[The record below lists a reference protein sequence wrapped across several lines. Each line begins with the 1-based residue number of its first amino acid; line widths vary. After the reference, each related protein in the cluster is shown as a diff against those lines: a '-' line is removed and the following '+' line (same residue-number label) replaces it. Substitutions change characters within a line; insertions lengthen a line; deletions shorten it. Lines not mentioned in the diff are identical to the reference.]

1 MSGIQGDPDHL
12 IRWAAADA
20 ANAGGDVTTGR
31 EPGWTTFLARRDYGR
46 YLRDTLADAERSAL
60 PIARLTRV
68 TANVVA
74 VRPGNARH
82 GLRLMTPAGQIAAD
96 LVVLATGNAPARM
109 PVEAPKSDRVVTDP
123 WGPGALA
130 DVAGHD
136 AITKRR
142 DSVVIVGT
150 GLTMLD
156 VAVTIAASDARTVI
170 HAISRHGLLPRPH
183 PGAAPA
189 SRRPLWLPVMARA
202 DSPVRLVDL
211 MRQVRATIDA
221 RPTGWFDAMDA
232 LRPLVPT
239 LWRRM
244 PVQDKRLFLRHLSR
258 YWEVHRHLVPPATAS
273 RITAL
278 RATGRL
284 HVHRGQVT
292 AVTPIADR
300 LAVVADGGAA
310 NTNIA
315 LDADWLI
322 NGTGATADISGAAS
336 PLLRDLFST
345 GLARPDPMGLG
356 VDAAPDGRVLSR
368 AGIPSDVLLTLGPPL
383 RGLWYETTAIPEI
396 REQAAELAQ
405 RITRDD
411 LLRLRRGKAA

>member
-1 MSGIQGDPDHL
+1 MPF
-12 IRWAAADA
+12 
-20 ANAGGDVTTGR
+20 
-31 EPGWTTFLARRDYGR
+31 E
-46 YLRDTLADAERSAL
+46 
-60 PIARLTRV
+60 
-68 TANVVA
+68 
-74 VRPGNARH
+74 
-82 GLRLMTPAGQIAAD
+82 
-96 LVVLATGNAPARM
+96 APAC
-109 PVEAPKSDRVVTDP
+109 DRVVTDP

-130 DVAGHD
+130 NVAGHD
-136 AITKRR
+136 ALTKRG

-156 VAVTIAASDARTVI
+156 VAVTIAGSDARTVI

-183 PGAAPA
+183 PGGAPA
-189 SRRPLWLPVMARA
+189 SRRPLWLPVMARG
-202 DSPVRLVDL
+202 DGPVRLVDL

-221 RPTGWFDAMDA
+221 GPTGWFDVMDA

-244 PVQDKRLFLRHLSR
+244 PVQDKRMFLRHVSR

-273 RITAL
+273 RIRAL

-284 HVHRGQVT
+284 RVHRGRIT
-292 AVTPIADR
+292 AVTQHAHR
-300 LAVVADGGAA
+300 LAVVADDGGA
-310 NTNIA
+310 TLT

-322 NGTGATADISGAAS
+322 NGTGATADISSTAS

-345 GLARPDPMGLG
+345 GLARPDPIGLG
-356 VDAAPDGRVLSR
+356 VDAAADGRVLSW
-368 AGIPSDVLLTLGPPL
+368 AGIPSDVLFTLGPPL

-396 REQAAELAQ
+396 REQAAELAR

-411 LLRLRRGKAA
+411 LLRQRRGSAA